1 MAMTGPSGRPSK
13 AATQEIGRPWVG
25 CDPFRIPQKCE
36 RQASRSRQKVHVVST
51 ISLTT
56 TPQSSARWQP
66 IYLRARPLRRL
77 AATSRVIWHRRKIN
91 NPGAHSFF
99 FNLR

>member
-1 MAMTGPSGRPSK
+1 MRTTSVAISPKGPCGEHYLADDNTSVFGPL
-13 AATQEIGRPWVG
+13 AA
-25 CDPFRIPQKCE
+25 D
-36 RQASRSRQKVHVVST
+36 
-51 ISLTT
+51 
-56 TPQSSARWQP
+56 
-66 IYLRARPLRRL
+66 YLRARRLRRL